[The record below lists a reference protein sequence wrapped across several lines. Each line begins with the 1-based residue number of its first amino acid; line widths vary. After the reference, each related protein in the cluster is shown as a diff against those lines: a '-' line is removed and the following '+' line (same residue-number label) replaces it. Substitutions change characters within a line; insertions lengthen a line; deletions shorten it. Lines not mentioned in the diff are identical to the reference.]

1 MYASKKTNMLVM
13 GPEITKEVSSPDIS
27 DRIECTQK
35 NVFRS
40 HMELE
45 VPNSSIHL
53 SNEISIHNVPTKTT
67 HINDISDYDSTL
79 SYAPKKFTIPLLD
92 NVNYC
97 MHSPIGV
104 HSVCTESLVNH
115 VPSKK
120 LANVIPRSLG
130 TTINICNS
138 LQNDFPTS
146 SSLSSNLMHW

>member
-1 MYASKKTNMLVM
+1 MLVM
-13 GPEITKEVSSPDIS
+13 GPKITKEVSGPDIS
-27 DRIECTQK
+27 DGIESTQN

-53 SNEISIHNVPTKTT
+53 SIEISIHNVPTKTT
-67 HINDISDYDSTL
+67 HINDIFNYDSTL
-79 SYAPKKFTIPLLD
+79 YYVPKTFTVPLLD

-104 HSVCTESLVNH
+104 HSVCTESPVNH

-120 LANVIPRSLG
+120 LVNVIPHSLG
-130 TTINICNS
+130 TTKNICNS
-138 LQNDFPTS
+138 LQNYFTTS
-146 SSLSSNLMHW
+146 SSFSSN